1 MSVALLFPGQGTQHP
16 AMLPWLDDRAEAR
29 PVLVRMA
36 AAIGDDWRARLADT
50 AWSQSNAVA
59 QLLLTGVSVAA
70 WQALASGLPRVVAVA
85 GYSVGELASC
95 VAAGLLDADDALAL
109 AERRAAAMDA
119 CVPDGSAG
127 LLALTDV
134 GAEDVAA
141 ACARWG
147 LDLAIRTGERRCIVG
162 GPRAAL
168 DEAAA
173 ALAARGAKATRLC
186 VRVPSHTPALRAAVP
201 VLAQALAQA
210 RWHAP
215 RVAWVAAITGG
226 VVRDVAQVQNALAD
240 QVATTLRWDACMD
253 TVAERRPRAVLEV
266 GPGTSL
272 ARLWR
277 ERFPAIPAR
286 SCDEFAHAEDILRW
300 VRTATDS

>member
-1 MSVALLFPGQGTQHP
+1 MSVALLFPGQGTQHA
-16 AMLPWLDDRAEAR
+16 AMLPWLDDCAQAA
-29 PVLVRMA
+29 PVLARMA
-36 AAIGDDWRARLADT
+36 ATIGDDWRARLDDT

-59 QLLLTGVSVAA
+59 QLLLTGASVAA
-70 WQALASGLPRVVAVA
+70 WRALAAGLPRVVAVA

-127 LLALTDV
+127 LLALSDV
-134 GAEDVAA
+134 AVADVAA
-141 ACARWG
+141 ACARWS
-147 LDLAIRTGERRCIVG
+147 LDVAIRIGERRCIVG

-168 DEAAA
+168 DEAAV
-173 ALAARGAKATRLC
+173 ALAARGATATRLC
-186 VRVPSHTPALRAAVP
+186 VRVPSHTRALRAAVP
-201 VLAQALAQA
+201 VLAQALADV

-215 RVAWVAAITGG
+215 RVAWIAGITGA
-226 VVRDVAQVQNALAD
+226 VERDVTQVQRALAD
-240 QVATTLRWDACMD
+240 QVATTIRWDACMD

-266 GPGTSL
+266 GPGTTL

-277 ERFPAIPAR
+277 ERFPAIPVR
-286 SCDEFAHAEDILRW
+286 SCDEFARAEDVLRW
-300 VRTATDS
+300 VEAASGS